1 MANSYDLSGRF
12 AVVTGGAQ
20 GIGRAVVE
28 RLLDS
33 GAAIAIWDRDEAL
46 ATDTAATLSAR
57 GKVVAFGVD
66 VTDYASVERA
76 RDATLD
82 AFGAIDILVNSAGI
96 AGDAAKLWE
105 YSPEHWA
112 QVINVNLTGP
122 FNCCKAV
129 VPGMIERNYGRIA
142 NIASVAGKEGNPNAA
157 AYSASKA
164 GVIGMT
170 KSLGKETAEH
180 NISVNAIAPAVAR
193 TRILEQVSQEHID
206 YMIAKIPRGRLALV
220 EEIASTIAFMVSE
233 DCSFTTGFTFDI
245 SGGRA
250 TY

>member
-1 MANSYDLSGRF
+1 MANTYDFSGRC
-12 AVVTGGAQ
+12 AAVTGGAQ

-28 RLLDS
+28 HLLEG
-33 GAAIAIWDRDEAL
+33 GAAVAIWDRDEAE
-46 ATDTAATLSAR
+46 ARKTADQLSAR
-57 GKVVAFGVD
+57 GKVTAIGVD
-66 VTDYASVERA
+66 VADYASVEAA
-76 RDATLD
+76 RDTTVD
-82 AFGAIDILVNSAGI
+82 AFGRVDILVNSAGI
-96 AGDAAKLWE
+96 AGDAAKLWD
-105 YSPEHWA
+105 YTPEHWA
-112 QVINVNLTGP
+112 QVIAINLNGA
-122 FNCCKAV
+122 FHCCKAV
-129 VPGMIERNYGRIA
+129 VPGMIERDYGRIA
-142 NIASVAGKEGNPNAA
+142 SIASIAGKEGNPNAA

-170 KSLGKETAEH
+170 KSLAKETAEH

-206 YMIAKIPRGRLALV
+206 YMISKIPRGRLALV
-220 EEIASTIAFMVSE
+220 EEIATTIAFMVSE